1 MNAVF
6 FQVQSEIIVGLFGI
20 DWLRTS
26 LSKKVDHPAL
36 RRFCLSQQIVRNNGV
51 IIRPFR
57 TLFRYS
63 FRRVL
68 GCVLRQIAEKVG
80 YFTAV

>member
-1 MNAVF
+1 MLKEDQNIFYELRHRLLEKEEALACELRLVKKGGQAF
-6 FQVQSEIIVGLFGI
+6 FTNF
-20 DWLRTS
+20 
-26 LSKKVDHPAL
+26 
-36 RRFCLSQQIVRNNGV
+36 
-51 IIRPFR
+51 RPFR